1 MTVTAV
7 VNLKGGVGKTTVT
20 NGLAHAAAVLGRSC
34 LVVDNDSQG
43 NSTMHL
49 TGHTKENPPEHSFA
63 DVLDRDVKLPIEDAI
78 IPTKRPGIHI
88 LPSGF
93 SELQSVQDVLVG
105 KPGGEMAVQRALKS
119 IRDSYEHVLIDCRPA
134 IDLITRSAM
143 YAADNVVVVVQP
155 EPDAIE
161 GFDSIQL
168 AISDL
173 AEFMDKDLKIAGIVV
188 NQVDGR
194 RNDHA
199 KSLAYLREYVKAS
212 DIEILGDPIPMLT
225 DISKL
230 TNVGMGLD
238 QHPKPTAKSRNLA
251 ENFATILK
259 ATR

>member
-20 NGLAHAAAVLGRSC
+20 NGLAHAAVVQGRSC

-49 TGHTKENPPEHSFA
+49 TSFTAASPPENSFA
-63 DVLDRDVKLPIEDAI
+63 DVLDREVNLPIEQAI
-78 IPTKRPGIHI
+78 IAAKRPEIHI

-93 SELQSVQDVLVG
+93 SELQSVQDTLIG
-105 KPGGEMAVQRALKS
+105 KPGGEMSVQRALKGV
-119 IRDSYEHVLIDCRPA
+119 RDHYDHILIDCRPA
-134 IDLITRSAM
+134 IDLVTRSAM

-155 EPDAIE
+155 ESDAIA
-161 GFDSIQL
+161 GFD
-168 AISDL
+168 AIVQAIEDL

-194 RNDHA
+194 RRDHA
-199 KSLAYLREYVKAS
+199 KSLEYLREYVKTAEL
-212 DIEILGDPIPMLT
+212 EILGDPIPMLA

-238 QHPKPTAKSRNLA
+238 QHPKPTARTRNLA
-251 ENFATILK
+251 ANFGTILK